1 MRVGRPARL
10 AWSLAGVCV
19 ALVLSSLALLLVVSH
34 AGDVSQYYYE
44 DAAVAV
50 AFALLGAV
58 VAAHRPA
65 NPIGWLFLA
74 IGLSGA
80 LGVVSNEYVTYTLA
94 TAPGALPGG
103 SVAAWLSL
111 WTWWPAYGLVP
122 LVLLVFPD
130 GRLPS
135 PRWRWA
141 AWLAGAGVA
150 LLTLGIAATT
160 VGDPVRFAL
169 SEDEP
174 GGLAGL
180 ILAVSVG
187 AAAVSFLAG
196 LASLALRWRRAW
208 GNEREQLKWVVFAAG
223 LALVANI
230 VLQVLQLPGL
240 GLAGVVLV
248 PVGAAVAI
256 LRYRLYDIDR
266 IISRTVTYGLLTALL
281 GLVYVA
287 GVFVFGR
294 LLNPGGEDSTLAVAA
309 STLAV
314 AALFQPA
321 RRRLQAAVDRRF
333 NRARYDAARTVEAFS
348 ARLRDEIDLDTLTAE
363 LLAVTDQTM
372 QPIQVSLWL
381 RPPRPGNP
389 VHPGTL
395 NRANVT

>member
-1 MRVGRPARL
+1 MRGGQPGRL
-10 AWSLAGVCV
+10 AWSLAGACI
-19 ALVLSSLALLLVVSH
+19 ALVLSSLALLLAVSH

-50 AFALLGAV
+50 AFALLGAI
-58 VAAHRPA
+58 VATHRPA

-80 LGVVSNEYVTYTLA
+80 VGVVSNEYIHYTLA

-103 SVAAWLSL
+103 PVAAWLSL

-130 GRLPS
+130 GRLLS

-141 AWLAGAGVA
+141 VWLAGAGVA

-160 VGDPVRFAL
+160 LGDPVRFAL
-169 SEDEP
+169 SEEEP

-180 ILAVSVG
+180 VLAVSVG

-208 GNEREQLKWVVFAAG
+208 GNEREQLKWVAFAAG

-230 VLQVLQLPGL
+230 VLQILQLPGL

-256 LRYRLYDIDR
+256 LRYHLYDIDR
-266 IISRTVTYGLLTALL
+266 LISRTVAYGLLTALL

-321 RRRLQAAVDRRF
+321 RRRIQELVDRRF
-333 NRARYDAARTVEAFS
+333 NRRKYDAAKTVEDFS
-348 ARLRDEIDLDTLTAE
+348 ARLRNEIDLDTLSAE
-363 LLAVTDQTM
+363 LLAVVNQTM
-372 QPIQVSLWL
+372 QPSGVSLWL
-381 RPPRPGNP
+381 RPSSQGPAALGRD
-389 VHPGTL
+389 
-395 NRANVT
+395 

>member
-1 MRVGRPARL
+1 MSVGRPTRL
-10 AWSLAGVCV
+10 AWSLAGACV
-19 ALVLSSLALLLVVSH
+19 ALVLGSLALLLAVSH
-34 AGDVSQYYYE
+34 TGEVSQYYYE
-44 DAAVAV
+44 DAAVAL

-58 VAAHRPA
+58 VAAHRPE

-80 LGVVSNEYVTYTLA
+80 VGVVSNEYVHYTLA

-103 SVAAWLSL
+103 PAVAWLSL

-141 AWLAGAGVA
+141 AWLAGAGVM

-160 VGDPVRFAL
+160 LGDPVRFAL
-169 SEDEP
+169 SEEEP

-180 ILAVSVG
+180 VLAVSVG

-208 GNEREQLKWVVFAAG
+208 GNEREQLKWVAFAAG

-230 VLQVLQLPGL
+230 VLQILQLPGL

-266 IISRTVTYGLLTALL
+266 LISRTVAYGLLTALL

-314 AALFQPA
+314 AGLFQPA
-321 RRRLQAAVDRRF
+321 RHRIQTVVDRRF
-333 NRARYDAARTVEAFS
+333 NRRKYDAAKTVEDFS
-348 ARLRDEIDLDTLTAE
+348 ARLRNEIDLDTLSAE
-363 LLAVTDQTM
+363 LLAVVNQTM
-372 QPIQVSLWL
+372 QPTGVSLWL
-381 RPPRPGNP
+381 RPSS
-389 VHPGTL
+389 
-395 NRANVT
+395 

>member
-1 MRVGRPARL
+1 MSVGRPTRL
-10 AWSLAGVCV
+10 AWSLAGACV
-19 ALVLSSLALLLVVSH
+19 ALVLGSLALLLAVSH
-34 AGDVSQYYYE
+34 TGEVSQYYYE
-44 DAAVAV
+44 DAAVAL

-58 VAAHRPA
+58 VAAHRPE

-80 LGVVSNEYVTYTLA
+80 VGVVSNEYVHYTLA

-103 SVAAWLSL
+103 PVVAWLSL

-141 AWLAGAGVA
+141 AWLAGAGVM

-160 VGDPVRFAL
+160 LGDPVRFAL
-169 SEDEP
+169 SEEEP

-180 ILAVSVG
+180 VLAVSVG

-208 GNEREQLKWVVFAAG
+208 GNEREQLKWVAFAAG

-230 VLQVLQLPGL
+230 VLQILQLPGL

-266 IISRTVTYGLLTALL
+266 LISRTVAYGLLTALL

-314 AALFQPA
+314 AGLFQPA
-321 RRRLQAAVDRRF
+321 RHRIQTVVDRRF
-333 NRARYDAARTVEAFS
+333 NRRKYDAAKTVEDFS
-348 ARLRDEIDLDTLTAE
+348 ARLRNEIDLDTLSAE
-363 LLAVTDQTM
+363 LLAVVNQTM
-372 QPIQVSLWL
+372 QPTGVSLWL
-381 RPPRPGNP
+381 RPSS
-389 VHPGTL
+389 
-395 NRANVT
+395 